1 MFNTMKI
8 VNIIGGLGNQMF
20 VYATY
25 LSLKKQHPA
34 ETIKICIKSFNGYH
48 LHNGYEINKI
58 FNTNDITA
66 NLGDLVK
73 VAYPFFNYRTW
84 QIMTHLLPMRSCMVK
99 CTEHTPF
106 NFDDILRSSNC
117 YYDGYWQNEKYFISA
132 RTEILKAF
140 QFPSFRN
147 KINIDLSNKIKMTNS
162 VACHIR
168 RGDYL
173 KDKRWNVCTIEYY
186 RKAIATLK
194 EGIDPEMFCVF
205 SDDIEWCRA
214 TLGTN
219 FSGVDT
225 VYVDWNKKDESYR
238 DMQLM
243 SLCKHNIVANSSF
256 SWWGAW
262 LNKNPGK
269 IVITPNQ
276 WMTEPWENSPVPD
289 SWIKIKVG

>member
-1 MFNTMKI
+1 MCNAMKI

-20 VYATY
+20 IYATY
-25 LSLKKQHPA
+25 LSLKKLHPT

-66 NLGDLVK
+66 NLGDLAK
-73 VAYPFFNYRTW
+73 VAYPFYNYRTW
-84 QIMTHLLPMRSCMVK
+84 QIMTHLLPMRDCMVK

-106 NFDDILRSSNC
+106 NFDDILRSSSC
-117 YYDGYWQNEKYFISA
+117 YYDGYWQNEKYFLNA
-132 RTEILKAF
+132 REEILKTF

-147 KINIDLSNKIKMTNS
+147 KLNMDLTNKIQVTNS

-173 KDKRWNVCTIEYY
+173 KDKRWNVCAIEYY

-194 EGIDPEMFCVF
+194 ELVNPEMFCIF
-205 SDDIEWCRA
+205 SDDIEWCKA
-214 TLGTN
+214 TLGAD
-219 FSGVDT
+219 FPGVDI
-225 VYVDWNKKDESYR
+225 VYVDWNKKGESYR

-262 LNKNPGK
+262 LNKNPNK
-269 IVITPNQ
+269 IVITPSQ
-276 WMTEPWENSPVPD
+276 WMIEPWENSPVPD
-289 SWIKIKVG
+289 SWIKIKII